1 MNYEFKD
8 KNEKKIMLN
17 IWVIMI
23 IETKYNSYE
32 KVIDISGVCCQK
44 GLDE

>member
-1 MNYEFKD
+1 MSN
-8 KNEKKIMLN
+8 
-17 IWVIMI
+17 MI

-32 KVIDISGVCCQK
+32 KVKDISGVCCKK